1 MHLRPN
7 RARSGANALSWGIAV
22 RNTGI
27 ARRLIQLLKV
37 IRPPLPEG
45 ADYTVEEKAALYD
58 EVRRIF
64 YDERGQLRSLDP
76 KLFGS
81 AHGGPFR
88 AMKSGSDAPDTAD
101 LGRGDKNG

>member
-1 MHLRPN
+1 M
-7 RARSGANALSWGIAV
+7 
-22 RNTGI
+22 

-58 EVRRIF
+58 QARRIF

-76 KLFGS
+76 KLFG
-81 AHGGPFR
+81 
-88 AMKSGSDAPDTAD
+88 KSGSDAPDTAD

>member
-1 MHLRPN
+1 M
-7 RARSGANALSWGIAV
+7 SWGIAV

-58 EVRRIF
+58 QARRIF

-76 KLFGS
+76 KLPAFVV
-81 AHGGPFR
+81 
-88 AMKSGSDAPDTAD
+88 KDATC
-101 LGRGDKNG
+101 LVV

>member
-1 MHLRPN
+1 M
-7 RARSGANALSWGIAV
+7 

-27 ARRLIQLLKV
+27 ARRLIQLPKV
-37 IRPPLPEG
+37 IRPPLPVG

-58 EVRRIF
+58 QARRIF

>member
-1 MHLRPN
+1 M
-7 RARSGANALSWGIAV
+7 
-22 RNTGI
+22 
-27 ARRLIQLLKV
+27 ARRLIQLVKV

-58 EVRRIF
+58 QARRIF

-81 AHGGPFR
+81 GHGGPFR
-88 AMKSGSDAPDTAD
+88 AMKSGSDDTAD
-101 LGRGDKNG
+101 LGRDKNG

>member
-1 MHLRPN
+1 M
-7 RARSGANALSWGIAV
+7 
-22 RNTGI
+22 RNTGM

-37 IRPPLPEG
+37 IRPPLPAG

-58 EVRRIF
+58 RARRIF

-81 AHGGPFR
+81 GQHGPFCDI
-88 AMKSGSDAPDTAD
+88 KSGLDGAD
-101 LGRGDKNG
+101 LARRNKNG

>member
-1 MHLRPN
+1 M
-7 RARSGANALSWGIAV
+7 
-22 RNTGI
+22 

-58 EVRRIF
+58 QARRIF
-64 YDERGQLRSLDP
+64 YDERGQLRSLDL

-81 AHGGPFR
+81 
-88 AMKSGSDAPDTAD
+88 DEPDTAD
-101 LGRGDKNG
+101 LGLGDKNG

>member
-1 MHLRPN
+1 M
-7 RARSGANALSWGIAV
+7 
-22 RNTGI
+22 RNTGM

-58 EVRRIF
+58 QARRIF

-81 AHGGPFR
+81 GPGGPFR

-101 LGRGDKNG
+101 LGRDKNG

>member
-1 MHLRPN
+1 M
-7 RARSGANALSWGIAV
+7 
-22 RNTGI
+22 RNTGM

-37 IRPPLPEG
+37 IRPPLPAG

-58 EVRRIF
+58 QARRIF

-81 AHGGPFR
+81 GHGGPFR
-88 AMKSGSDAPDTAD
+88 AMKSGSDEPDTAD
-101 LGRGDKNG
+101 LGLGDKNG